1 MKKNIATI
9 AMLSLAAAA
18 ATSCGSEKRFDA
30 AGYFEATEITVSSEA
45 TGRIL
50 AFDISDGDKITA
62 GETVGAIDSTQLYL
76 NRLLLDKKAESVV
89 SNRPD
94 IPIQTSVLDAQ
105 LKTLRAEKARVEKLV
120 KAKAVPTKQLDDINA
135 SISQL
140 ESQMDA
146 QKSTLQNSAK
156 SIDAQ
161 SSAIDI
167 QIALIDDQIAKC
179 RLSAPVGGTVLAT
192 YAEVG
197 EFAVAGRPLYK
208 IADLDNMTLR
218 AYVSSAQLARL
229 AIGREVEVEAQ
240 FGDNNNRA
248 YKGVV
253 TTISSE
259 SEFTPKNIPTDKER
273 ADMVYAI
280 KIRVKN
286 DGYIKIGTYAVVR
299 L

>member
-9 AMLSLAAAA
+9 AMLSLAAAV
-18 ATSCGSEKRFDA
+18 ATSCDSEKRFDA

-50 AFDISDGDKITA
+50 AFDISDGDKVTA

-76 NRLLLDKKAESVV
+76 NRLLLGKKAQSVV

-94 IPIQTSVLDAQ
+94 ITIQTSVLDAQ
-105 LKTLRAEKARVEKLV
+105 LKTLRAEKVRVEKLV
-120 KAKAVPTKQLDDINA
+120 KSKAVPTKQLDDINA

-140 ESQMDA
+140 ESQMAA
-146 QKSTLQNSAK
+146 QKSTLQNSAN

-179 RLSAPVGGTVLAT
+179 RLSAPVGGTVLST

-240 FGDNNNRA
+240 FGDNNNRV

-273 ADMVYAI
+273 ADMVYAV